1 MVGVL
6 AKLILNI
13 IINLHVA
20 YRYNN
25 PAPKSDKSNNLG
37 FFFRK
42 LRFWAF
48 PQLCIS
54 LNPCNVTN

>member
-1 MVGVL
+1 MLRPYLGLSLLNL

-13 IINLHVA
+13 IINLHVV

-42 LRFWAF
+42 LRF
-48 PQLCIS
+48 
-54 LNPCNVTN
+54 

>member
-1 MVGVL
+1 MKSKSILPTAMGVVSVF

-13 IINLHVA
+13 IINLHA
-20 YRYNN
+20 AFRYNN

-42 LRFWAF
+42 LRF
-48 PQLCIS
+48 
-54 LNPCNVTN
+54 

>member
-1 MVGVL
+1 MISKSMIPTTMGIVGVL

-13 IINLHVA
+13 IINLHVV

-42 LRFWAF
+42 LRF
-48 PQLCIS
+48 
-54 LNPCNVTN
+54 

>member
-1 MVGVL
+1 MTSKLILPTTMGIVGVL

-13 IINLHVA
+13 IINLHVV

-42 LRFWAF
+42 LRF
-48 PQLCIS
+48 
-54 LNPCNVTN
+54 

>member
-1 MVGVL
+1 MGVVSVF

-13 IINLHVA
+13 IINLHAA

-42 LRFWAF
+42 LRF
-48 PQLCIS
+48 
-54 LNPCNVTN
+54 

>member
-13 IINLHVA
+13 IINLHAA

-54 LNPCNVTN
+54 LNPCNATN

>member
-1 MVGVL
+1 MISKCWTAAAEL

-13 IINLHVA
+13 IINNLS

-25 PAPKSDKSNNLG
+25 PAPKSDKTNHVG

-42 LRFWAF
+42 LRF
-48 PQLCIS
+48 
-54 LNPCNVTN
+54 